1 MKHFIPGEEIH
12 RGFLRGGEWV
22 KYEEDSKDIKSLYDA
37 AIAIVP
43 VIFCVFY
50 TSVRAWIVMICES
63 LLVQM
68 LDILI

>member
-1 MKHFIPGEEIH
+1 MKRFTGD
-12 RGFLRGGEWV
+12 FCVVGEWV
-22 KYEEDSKDIKSLYDA
+22 KYEEDTKDIKPLYDA
-37 AIAIVP
+37 AIAIAP

-50 TSVRAWIVMICES
+50 TSEIAWIVMICES

>member
-1 MKHFIPGEEIH
+1 M
-12 RGFLRGGEWV
+12 
-22 KYEEDSKDIKSLYDA
+22 KYEEDTKDIKPLYDA
-37 AIAIVP
+37 AIAIAP

-50 TSVRAWIVMICES
+50 ASEIAWIVMICES

>member
-22 KYEEDSKDIKSLYDA
+22 KYEEDTKDIKPLYDA
-37 AIAIVP
+37 AIAIES

-50 TSVRAWIVMICES
+50 ITVKA
-63 LLVQM
+63 
-68 LDILI
+68 